1 MFSNFFGEIKGYFG
15 KPFIP
20 AVWMPLLIFS
30 GAILAVYFTG
40 QGSLVTNW
48 QEFWTFNIE
57 IKILLV
63 STFLIIVTLI
73 ALVVHYLQVPISR
86 LFEGYWQAIP
96 FFLSVVA
103 SRKKNYY
110 QKQFL
115 RYFNILD
122 TLEESIPSLEQ
133 EIQKDKQPSPQK
145 LSDLETQI
153 ARFNE
158 LSGKLTREFPP
169 PRFRQQ
175 IMPTRLG
182 NIYKAAE
189 LYSLDRYGVDSVV
202 FWPRLLEVLPQ
213 TFLERLQE
221 TKIAVDTLLL
231 FSLLCIVFSLMTV
244 PYVLS
249 CRVGLILLVIC
260 ALGIPLGWLLYRSAL
275 LPANIYAE
283 LIRVAYD
290 LYRRDLIHKFGLQ
303 LPISLAEEE
312 KLWRELSNFILFGI
326 SLSANWKFN
335 SLTEKA

>member
-1 MFSNFFGEIKGYFG
+1 MFSTVFGEIKGYFG
-15 KPFIP
+15 KAFIP
-20 AVWMPLLIFS
+20 AVWIPLLIFS
-30 GAILAVYFTG
+30 AAILTVYFSG
-40 QGSLVTNW
+40 QGSLVSNW
-48 QEFWTFNIE
+48 QKFWTFNIE
-57 IKILLV
+57 IKILLI

-96 FFLSVVA
+96 FFRSVVA
-103 SRKKNYY
+103 SSKKNYY
-110 QKQFL
+110 RKQFL

-122 TLEESIPSLEQ
+122 TLEESIPSLEL

-145 LSDLETQI
+145 LLELETQE
-153 ARFNE
+153 AKFDFF
-158 LSGKLTREFPP
+158 SGKLTREFPP
-169 PRFRQQ
+169 PRFQQQ

-189 LYSLDRYGVDSVV
+189 LYSLDRYGVDSIV

-231 FSLLCIVFSLMTV
+231 FSLLCIVFSLMAV
-244 PYVLS
+244 PYVLF
-249 CRVGLILLVIC
+249 CKIGLILLMIC
-260 ALGIPLGWLLYRSAL
+260 ALGIPLGWLLYQSAL
-275 LPANIYAE
+275 LPATVYSE

-303 LPISLAEEE
+303 LPNALIEER
-312 KLWRELSNFILFGI
+312 KLWKELSNFILLGI
-326 SLSANWKFN
+326 SLSASRQFD
-335 SLTEKA
+335 SFTEKT